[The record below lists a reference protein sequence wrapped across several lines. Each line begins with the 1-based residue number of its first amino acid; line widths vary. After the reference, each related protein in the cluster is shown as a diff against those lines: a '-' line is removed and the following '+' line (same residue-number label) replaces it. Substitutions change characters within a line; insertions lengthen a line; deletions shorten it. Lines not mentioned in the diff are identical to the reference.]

1 MHVKL
6 VSYTQA
12 IPELQAKGIN
22 NPEEL
27 IIYCA
32 RVSNPINQ
40 FNTLTSPK
48 LLQSLIKWKHW
59 SPFEQ
64 ADVCFEIQT
73 SRAISQQILRHFSL
87 NFQEW
92 SQRYSEVQGVEPIE
106 LRLQG
111 EKNRQVGEG
120 LFEGEIKFADTD
132 WGIDGDAYV
141 QSAIDAAMESYK
153 TLLANGVAREVARMV
168 LPLATQTTLYAK
180 GTVRDWLAFL
190 NVRLEKNAQKE
201 VRQIALE
208 IANHLKELF
217 PNVAI
222 ATNNFGEMKGGFM

>member
-12 IPELQAKGIN
+12 IPELQEKGIS

-32 RVSNPINQ
+32 RVSNPKNQ
-40 FNTLTSPK
+40 FNTLTSAK
-48 LLQSLIKWKHW
+48 LLQSLIKWRHW

-73 SRAISQQILRHFSL
+73 SRAISQQILRHRSL
-87 NFQEW
+87 NFQEF
-92 SQRYSEVQGVEPIE
+92 SQRYSEVQGTEPIE

-111 EKNRQVGEG
+111 NKNRQVGEG
-120 LFEGEIKFADTD
+120 LFEGEIEFDDTD
-132 WGIDGDAYV
+132 WTLEGDAYV
-141 QSAIDAAMESYK
+141 QSTIDAAMDTYN
-153 TLLANGVAREVARMV
+153 TLINNGIAREVARMV
-168 LPLATQTTLYAK
+168 LPLAAQTTLYAK

-201 VRQIALE
+201 VREIATE
-208 IANHLKELF
+208 IANHLQELF

-222 ATNNFGEMKGGFM
+222 ATNNFGKMKGNFM

>member
-32 RVSNPINQ
+32 RVSNPDNQ
-40 FNTLTSPK
+40 FNTLTSSK

-73 SRAISQQILRHFSL
+73 SRAISQQILRHRSL
-87 NFQEW
+87 HFQEW

-111 EKNRQVGEG
+111 SKNRQVGEG
-120 LFEGEIKFADTD
+120 LFEGEIKFADTE
-132 WGIDGDAYV
+132 WGIEGDAYV
-141 QSAIDAAMESYK
+141 QSSIDAAMEAYK
-153 TLLANGVAREVARMV
+153 TLINNGIAREVARMV
-168 LPLATQTTLYAK
+168 LPLGATTTLYAK

-201 VRQIALE
+201 IRE
-208 IANHLKELF
+208 IAQEIAGHLGMLF
-217 PNVAI
+217 PNVAD
-222 ATNNFGEMKGGFM
+222 ATNNFGDMQGGFM